1 MQLHRDICRV
11 CGSLYAGN
19 TLRHFDS
26 EMDVYEKISFVPVLF
41 LTAKAQ
47 ESDKLIGL
55 MTGGDDYLMKP
66 FSYSELLS
74 RVKALVRR
82 YRVYRGKEDTAQ
94 DNIYLE
100 HSGIRIHGEF
110 NEVYAQGKEM
120 SLTDIEYH
128 ILRLMM
134 KNTGRIFS
142 VQMLYEQIWNEPYF
156 YNCNST
162 VMVHIRK
169 LRTKI
174 EEDPLELQ
182 LIKTVWGRGDK
193 FEKHMKTAK
202 RWYLSMANINTG
214 YIIISWLQN
223 L

>member
-1 MQLHRDICRV
+1 
-11 CGSLYAGN
+11 
-19 TLRHFDS
+19 
-26 EMDVYEKISFVPVLF
+26 
-41 LTAKAQ
+41 
-47 ESDKLIGL
+47 
-55 MTGGDDYLMKP
+55 
-66 FSYSELLS
+66 
-74 RVKALVRR
+74 
-82 YRVYRGKEDTAQ
+82 
-94 DNIYLE
+94 
-100 HSGIRIHGEF
+100 
-110 NEVYAQGKEM
+110 
-120 SLTDIEYH
+120 
-128 ILRLMM
+128 M
-134 KNTGRIFS
+134 KNACRIFS

-174 EEDPLELQ
+174 EEDPHELQ

-193 FEKHMKTAK
+193 FEKHTKTAK